1 MNRNSKTADQLDHSK
16 IAGKLLSAILSFF
29 VLIGLDQISKY
40 YIDKHMNLYDSIA
53 LIPNIFEIHYIRN
66 AGAAWGMFQNKQILF
81 YICTVIVLI
90 LGVGLYLRC
99 LSMNRYT
106 DLRIVLILILSGAIG
121 NFIDRIRFQYVIDFF
136 YFKLIDFPV
145 FNIADCY
152 VTVGFIILLLLI
164 LFKYKEDDLET
175 LFSFCKNHRNSDQNN
190 A

>member
-81 YICTVIVLI
+81 YLCTVIVLI

-121 NFIDRIRFQYVIDFF
+121 NFIDRIRFQYVIDF
-136 YFKLIDFPV
+136 PV